1 MWDCLCVVNHFLVE
15 VYVLGLCESTP
26 LLCGCMNIVL
36 SLYACCAGGLWVA
49 AESCSESETAANEDH
64 IRPGTEHVTGK

>member
-1 MWDCLCVVNHFLVE
+1 MFWACVN
-15 VYVLGLCESTP
+15 
-26 LLCGCMNIVL
+26 LLRYCVCVNIVL

-64 IRPGTEHVTGK
+64 IRPGTEHVAGK

>member
-1 MWDCLCVVNHFLVE
+1 MWDCVCVVNHFLVE

-26 LLCGCMNIVL
+26 LLCVCEHCAL
-36 SLYACCAGGLWVA
+36 SLCLLSGGLWVA

-64 IRPGTEHVTGK
+64 IRPGTEHVAGK